1 MVWMLRNNKKPG
13 QEVRVIYVAAYIFS
27 SMKKAWMISMHLQ
40 FGLYV
45 NSYMNT
51 FLLIRVAL
59 IEEIIIN

>member
-1 MVWMLRNNKKPG
+1 
-13 QEVRVIYVAAYIFS
+13 
-27 SMKKAWMISMHLQ
+27 MKKAWMIIMHLQ

-59 IEEIIIN
+59 KEEIIIN